1 MQNLKESSFD
11 SFSINHNISNSWT
24 MKDFHIH
31 DMYEIYFSLSD
42 NVRCFVNDK
51 VYSVEKGDLFLFTPS
66 DLHKIVVPVG
76 IEYERY
82 FILFNPDYI
91 VTLSTE
97 NTDLLKCFND
107 VKSKCIHMTKEQYP
121 NLLNLLNRAI
131 EYNTQED
138 YGSDLYRRIIF
149 VEILLFI
156 NKFYKYEK
164 IPSSANIQGSHEKI
178 IPILNY
184 IQKHLHEKISL
195 DLLAQKFFISK
206 YYLEHIFKKN
216 TGFSVTEYIINKR
229 IIVSKELLKSGLTVS
244 EVSRQVGFN
253 SDTHF
258 IRTFKKRINI
268 SPKQYVKKVK

>member
-1 MQNLKESSFD
+1 MQDLKESSVEN
-11 SFSINHNISNSWT
+11 FSINHSVSNSWT
-24 MKDFHIH
+24 MNDFHIH

-51 VYSVEKGDLFLFTPS
+51 VYNVEKGDLFLFTPS
-66 DLHKIVVPVG
+66 DLHKIVVPDG

-82 FILFNPDYI
+82 FILFNSDYI
-91 VTLSTE
+91 VSLSTE
-97 NTDLLKCFND
+97 KTNLLKCFND
-107 VKSKCIHMTKEQYP
+107 TKSKCVHMTKEEYP
-121 NLLNLLNRAI
+121 NLLDLLNRAI
-131 EYNTQED
+131 EYNTRED
-138 YGSDLYRRIIF
+138 YGSDLYRRISF
-149 VEILLFI
+149 VEILIFI

-164 IPSSANIQGSHEKI
+164 IPSSANIQGNHEKI

-184 IQKHLHEKISL
+184 IQQHMHEKISL
-195 DLLAQKFFISK
+195 DLLAQKFYINK

-229 IIVSKELLKSGLTVS
+229 IIKSKELLKKGLTVS
-244 EVSRQVGFN
+244 EVSQQVGFN

-268 SPKQYVKKVK
+268 SPKQYVKNVK